1 MAFPRE
7 TEAQIRRT
15 VLDICQEQ
23 TRKIL
28 YAARELTNMVFALS
42 ESQPNYKEMEEHL
55 FKIVKLKDEAAQQ
68 KNLLLVELAE
78 SGMLLINRED
88 FLRLAVQIS
97 DIADYC
103 EGAAYRIVYVTK
115 KKMDISDEIKTSLY
129 NMGKNVLKTVT
140 NLREMIFSL
149 AFSRQK
155 ALDMAKNVEIA
166 EYVVD
171 ELFRDTEIKI
181 IDSNM
186 SCSSII
192 LLKDLAQ
199 FLEDIADK
207 VDDAKDST
215 RILALG
221 V

>member
-23 TRKIL
+23 TRKVL
-28 YAARELTNMVFALS
+28 DATRELTNMVFALS
-42 ESQPNYKEMEEHL
+42 EKNPNYKEVEEHL
-55 FKIVKLKDEAAQQ
+55 FKITKLKDEAAQQ

-78 SGMLLINRED
+78 SGMLLMNRED
-88 FLRLAVQIS
+88 FLRLSVQIS
-97 DIADYC
+97 EIADRC
-103 EGAAYRIVYVTK
+103 EGGAYRIAYVIK
-115 KKMDISDEIKTSLY
+115 KKIDISEDIRNSLM

-155 ALDMAKNVEIA
+155 ALDLAKNVEIA

-171 ELFRDTEIKI
+171 ELFRETEMKI

-186 SCSSII
+186 NFSSII
-192 LLKDLAQ
+192 LLKDLTQ

-207 VDDAKDST
+207 AEDAKDST
-215 RILALG
+215 RVLALG